1 MSVKKRRLG
10 RGVSIVGVG
19 ISKFGVYP
27 EGVRATD
34 LFVEAF
40 NDLSASVDKGFDP
53 TDIEALYLGNLSSDL
68 FENQIQLAPAAANR
82 IGLIPIPAIKVEN
95 ACASSGV
102 AFREGIIAVASGIC
116 DVVLAGGA
124 EKMTNLDT
132 AQVTKVL
139 AAALDPDTEI
149 PAGLTFP
156 GIYAN
161 IATAHMAT
169 HGTTVEDFM
178 IVGIKNH
185 DHGSLNPKAH
195 FDASISDLMRRRR
208 ESTVRKGLPEPQWE
222 DEIAF
227 LKDDKQNPVIAWPM
241 RLFDCSTICDGATCV
256 LIVAEEIAKDFTD
269 TPIHIIGTGQAS
281 DYFLAEREDLTSIK
295 ATRLA
300 AQQAYD
306 MAEVV
311 PQDIK
316 MAEVHD
322 CFTVAEVIAMEDL
335 GFFKPGEA
343 VKALRDGET
352 RLEGRLP
359 INTDGGLK
367 SKGHPVGA
375 SGTGMVAEVFKQLR
389 GEAGSRQAGVRDL
402 DLALTHNVGAHG
414 SAVVV
419 NIFERR

>member
-1 MSVKKRRLG
+1 
-10 RGVSIVGVG
+10 
-19 ISKFGVYP
+19 
-27 EGVRATD
+27 
-34 LFVEAF
+34 
-40 NDLSASVDKGFDP
+40 
-53 TDIEALYLGNLSSDL
+53 
-68 FENQIQLAPAAANR
+68 
-82 IGLIPIPAIKVEN
+82 
-95 ACASSGV
+95 
-102 AFREGIIAVASGIC
+102 
-116 DVVLAGGA
+116 
-124 EKMTNLDT
+124 MTNLDT

-161 IATAHMAT
+161 IATAHMAS
-169 HGTTVEDFM
+169 HGTKVEDFM

-208 ESTVRKGLPEPQWE
+208 ESALRKGLPEPQWE
-222 DEIAF
+222 DEMAF

-306 MAEVV
+306 MAEVG

-322 CFTVAEVIAMEDL
+322 CFTVAEIIAMEDL

-343 VKALRDGET
+343 VKALRD
-352 RLEGRLP
+352 
-359 INTDGGLK
+359 
-367 SKGHPVGA
+367 
-375 SGTGMVAEVFKQLR
+375 VFTKAQ
-389 GEAGSRQAGVRDL
+389 
-402 DLALTHNVGAHG
+402 
-414 SAVVV
+414 
-419 NIFERR
+419 